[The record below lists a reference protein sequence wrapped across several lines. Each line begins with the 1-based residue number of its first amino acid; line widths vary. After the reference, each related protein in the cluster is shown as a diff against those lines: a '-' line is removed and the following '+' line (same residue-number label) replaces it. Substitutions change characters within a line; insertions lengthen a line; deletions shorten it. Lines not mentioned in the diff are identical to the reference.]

1 MFLDMSGKLLQ
12 ELHKSSPFESVQQ
25 ELILNVMRTADHFSR
40 SFEELLRPYNL
51 SSPQYNVLRILRGV
65 TSTDSLRGI
74 KPEPQGI
81 PCKCISEKMITR
93 DPDITRLLDRLEA
106 RNLITRHRDG
116 KDRRV
121 VYTRIT
127 EEGLR
132 ILAELDQPVLDFHV
146 QKLSH
151 MPEEALTQLIEQL
164 ELIRSTGGG
173 PAPVEVNCDGH

>member
-1 MFLDMSGKLLQ
+1 MPGKLLQ
-12 ELHKSSPFESVQQ
+12 ELHKSTPFESVQQ
-25 ELILNVMRTADHFSR
+25 ELILNVLRTADHFSR

-65 TSTDSLRGI
+65 TSTDSLRGV
-74 KPEPQGI
+74 KVEPQGI

-106 RNLITRHRDG
+106 RNLITRQRDG

-132 ILAELDQPVLDFHV
+132 VLTELDQLVLDFHI
-146 QKLSH
+146 QALAH
-151 MPEEALTQLIEQL
+151 MPESTMLQMIEQL
-164 ELIRSTGGG
+164 EGIRSVGGV
-173 PAPVEVNCDGH
+173 PAMISGCEGK